1 LNSPGPGTENSLTAR
16 PGQQIPYEHF
26 LDCVHCGLCTAACP
40 TYAET
45 GNENDGPRGRIYLM
59 RAIVDGRLEL
69 TESARKHL
77 DLCLDCRSCETA
89 CPSGVQYGRILE
101 PFRVDMQNIP
111 AAANASDSGPPAWFR
126 KFILYGLFPYRKR
139 LAITLMPARLMQR
152 LGLDRLARS
161 LGLTR
166 LLPVH
171 LQRMHDQLPVLQPAG
186 PPLPNFLP
194 AVGTRRATVALFLGC
209 VADAMFRHVH
219 WATARVLQQNGC
231 DVLIPSNQSCC
242 GAIHYHSGGSGPLLN
257 LMLQNCESFADERI
271 DAVIVNVAGC
281 GSMLKDYSHIIDELH
296 GSTESQNQQIRNLC
310 SRIRDVHEFLA
321 DLGPVQP
328 SGTLNL
334 KVAYQDACHLQHAQ
348 RIRQQ
353 PRDLLNLIPGLKLT
367 RVDEPELCCGAAG
380 TYNLTQP
387 EMADRLGKRKT
398 DHLLAESP
406 DLIASANAGCSLQL
420 QAQLRRAGKNIPV
433 LHPVEILDLSY
444 RNIQPRES

>member
-1 LNSPGPGTENSLTAR
+1 
-16 PGQQIPYEHF
+16 
-26 LDCVHCGLCTAACP
+26 
-40 TYAET
+40 
-45 GNENDGPRGRIYLM
+45 M
-59 RAIVDGRLEL
+59 
-69 TESARKHL
+69 
-77 DLCLDCRSCETA
+77 
-89 CPSGVQYGRILE
+89 
-101 PFRVDMQNIP
+101 DMQNIP